1 MGEQACAGGG
11 AMSGARAGRG
21 EHPGWS
27 EAWSR
32 ILAGT
37 GADQAATVW
46 VVAVVDGPER
56 DVDGVVGYFATPRDA
71 DRHACA
77 HGYGEWLVVPA
88 LVLHR
93 PDDPVVVL

>member
-1 MGEQACAGGG
+1 MGEQACVGDGTG
-11 AMSGARAGRG
+11 S
-21 EHPGWS
+21 GWS

-37 GADQAATVW
+37 GGREAATVW
-46 VVAVVDGPER
+46 VVAVVDGPDR